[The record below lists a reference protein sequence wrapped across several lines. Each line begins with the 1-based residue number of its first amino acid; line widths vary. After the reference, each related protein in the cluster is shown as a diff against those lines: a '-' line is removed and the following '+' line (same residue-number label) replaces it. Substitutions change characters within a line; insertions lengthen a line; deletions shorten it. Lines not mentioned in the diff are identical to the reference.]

1 MTRIAFLFPGQ
12 GSQFPGMAA
21 DLAEAFP
28 AASATLAEADAALDM
43 ELGRV
48 MREGP
53 AEVLTATEI
62 AQPAILAHSVAVQRL
77 LAAEGFAPDF
87 VAGHSLGEYS
97 ALVAAGGLD
106 FAAALRLVRERGLAM
121 AEAGAEVPGAMA
133 AIIGLEDEAVATVV
147 AEAGEVGVV
156 VVANYNSPGQ
166 VVVSGEP
173 EAVELA
179 GKLAKAAGARGSR
192 PLKVSGAFHSPLM
205 QPAAERLRPL
215 LEAAPI
221 HETRVPLVSNVDA
234 EPRRDA
240 VGLRAALQAQVT
252 GSVRWTESM
261 RRLLAEGVE
270 VFVEVG
276 PGDVLTKLMK
286 RIAPE
291 AEALATS
298 TPAGV
303 VAVRERLA
311 G

>member
-1 MTRIAFLFPGQ
+1 MGRVAFLFPGQ
-12 GSQFPGMAA
+12 GSQFPGMAH
-21 DLAEAFP
+21 DLAGAYRGV
-28 AASATLAEADAALDM
+28 AATLAEADAALDM
-43 ELGRV
+43 ELARV
-48 MREGP
+48 MAEGP

-62 AQPAILAHSVAVQRL
+62 AQPAILAHSVAIQRI
-77 LAAEGFAPDF
+77 LAEDGREPAY
-87 VAGHSLGEYS
+87 VVGHSLGEYS
-97 ALVAAGGLD
+97 ALVAAGGLG
-106 FAAALRLVRERGLAM
+106 FAEALRLVRERGLAM
-121 AEAGAEVPGAMA
+121 AEAGAAVPGAMA
-133 AIIGLEDEAVATVV
+133 AIIGLEDEAVAAVV

-173 EAVELA
+173 EAVALA
-179 GKLAKAAGARGSR
+179 GKLAKAAGARGSM

-221 HETRVPLVSNVDA
+221 RDTRVPLVSNVDA
-234 EPRRDA
+234 QPRQDA
-240 VGLRAALQAQVT
+240 AGLRAALEAQVT

-261 RRLLAEGVE
+261 RRLLAEGVDL
-270 VFVEVG
+270 FVEIG

-303 VAVRERLA
+303 EAVRERLA